1 MSWYVGLLIG
11 FVVGAVILW
20 LFLKFFSG
28 KNLLRAQK
36 EADRILDEAKS
47 ESEALKKEKMIEV
60 QEELF
65 EHKQK
70 LEKEIEDIKEDL
82 KDQEG
87 KLDNKELE
95 IDRKAEMISKKEKDI
110 GALEKKLSEKDEYIQ
125 KKSEELNQALTEQ
138 VAKLEEISGL
148 NREEARDLLIKDME
162 EEAQEEGKKIV
173 NKIIDQAKLEAD
185 RRAMEIVVS
194 AIQQSAAEQ
203 SAEATVSVVTLPN
216 DDMKGRIIGREGRNI
231 RAFEMV
237 TGVDVIIDDTPEV
250 VILSSFNSFRREI
263 AKIAMEKLILDGRI
277 HPARIE
283 EVVQKTEEE
292 VKSSFRDIGEQA
304 MLDAGV
310 HGLADEIIE
319 LVGKLKYLTSYGQNV
334 LNHCMEVS
342 FLAGIMAA
350 ELGLDPK
357 LAKRAGLLHDIGKAV
372 DRHSDVAHTHVGS
385 ELLKKYN
392 ENPQVIN
399 AIESHHEEEGAT
411 SPYTILV
418 AAADSI
424 SGSRPGARR
433 ETLETFI
440 KRMHDLE
447 EISKKFEGVE
457 TAHAIQAGRE
467 VRVIVNCNH
476 MDDNRAKDLAREI
489 AQKIQTD
496 SEFPGQIKVTVIREY
511 RAFEYAT

>member
-1 MSWYVGLLIG
+1 MSWYVGMLIG
-11 FVVGAVILW
+11 FVVGAVSLW
-20 LFLKFFSG
+20 LFVKVSSG
-28 KNLLRAQK
+28 KKLLRSER
-36 EADRILDEAKS
+36 EAERLLEEAKS
-47 ESEALKKEKMIEV
+47 EAESLKKEKLIEV
-60 QEELF
+60 REELF

-70 LEKEIEDIKEDL
+70 LEKEIEDKKYNL
-82 KDQEG
+82 RDQEA
-87 KLDNKELE
+87 KLDSKELE
-95 IDRKAEMISKKEKDI
+95 IDRKAEMIAKKEKDVTT
-110 GALEKKLSEKDEYIQ
+110 LEKQLTEKETYIQ
-125 KKSEELNQALTEQ
+125 RKTEELNQAMSDQ
-138 VAKLEEISGL
+138 IAKLEEISGL
-148 NREEARDLLIKDME
+148 KREEARDLLIKDME
-162 EEAQEEGKKIV
+162 EEAKEEGKRIV

-194 AIQQSAAEQ
+194 AIQQTAAEQ
-203 SAEATVSVVTLPN
+203 SSEATVSVVTLPN

-250 VILSSFNSFRREI
+250 VILSSFNSYRREI
-263 AKIAMEKLILDGRI
+263 AKIAMEKLIVDGRI

-292 VKSSFRDIGEQA
+292 VKDSFRDIGEQA

-310 HGLADEIIE
+310 HGLDDEVIE
-319 LVGKLKYLTSYGQNV
+319 LIGKLKYLTSYGQNV

-342 FLAGIMAA
+342 YLAGIMAA

-357 LAKRAGLLHDIGKAV
+357 LAKRAGLLHDIGKAI
-372 DRHSDVAHTHVGS
+372 DRHTDIPHTQVGA
-385 ELLKKYN
+385 ELLKKFN

-440 KRMHDLE
+440 KRMHGLE
-447 EISKKFEGVE
+447 EIATKIEGVE
-457 TAHAIQAGRE
+457 KVHAIQAGRE
-467 VRVIVNCNH
+467 VRVMVDCNH
-476 MDDNRAKDLAREI
+476 IDDNRAKDLAREI
-489 AQKIQTD
+489 AKKIQAD
-496 SEFPGQIKVTVIREY
+496 SEFPGQIKVTVIREF
-511 RAFEYAT
+511 RSFEYAT

>member
-1 MSWYVGLLIG
+1 MIG
-11 FVVGAVILW
+11 FVVGAVSLW
-20 LFLKFFSG
+20 LFLKFFSE
-28 KNLLRAQK
+28 KNILRAQK
-36 EADRILDEAKS
+36 EAELLLQEAKS
-47 ESEALKKEKMIEV
+47 ESETLKKEKMIEV

-70 LEKEIEDIKEDL
+70 LEKEIEDKKEEL
-82 KDQEG
+82 REQEA
-87 KLDNKELE
+87 KLDSKELE
-95 IDRKAEMISKKEKDI
+95 IDRKAEMIAKKEKDVNT
-110 GALEKKLSEKDEYIQ
+110 LEKQLNQKEEYIH
-125 KKSEELNQALTEQ
+125 KKTEELNQLVSEQ
-138 VAKLEEISGL
+138 ITKLEEISGL
-148 NREEARDLLIKDME
+148 KREDARNLLIKDME
-162 EEAQEEGKKIV
+162 EEAKEEGKRIV
-173 NKIIDQAKLEAD
+173 NNIIDQAKLEAD
-185 RRAMEIVVS
+185 RRAMEIVIS
-194 AIQQSAAEQ
+194 AIQQTAAEQ

-237 TGVDVIIDDTPEV
+237 TGVDVIIDDTPEI
-250 VILSSFNSFRREI
+250 VILSSFNSYRREI
-263 AKIAMEKLILDGRI
+263 AKSAIEKLILDGRI

-283 EVVQKTEEE
+283 EVVQKTEDE

-304 MLDAGV
+304 MLEAGV

-319 LVGKLKYLTSYGQNV
+319 LIGKLKYLTSYGQNV

-342 FLAGIMAA
+342 YLAGIMAA

-357 LAKRAGLLHDIGKAV
+357 LAKRAGLLHDIGKAI
-372 DRHSDVAHTHVGS
+372 DRHTDSPHTLVGAD
-385 ELLKKYN
+385 LLKKYN
-392 ENPQVIN
+392 ENPQVLN
-399 AIESHHEEEGAT
+399 AIESHHNEEGAT

-440 KRMHDLE
+440 KRMHGLE
-447 EISKKFEGVE
+447 EIAKKFEGVE
-457 TAHAIQAGRE
+457 KVHAIQAGRE
-467 VRVIVNCNH
+467 VRVMVDCNH
-476 MDDNRAKDLAREI
+476 LDDNRAKDLAREI
-489 AQKIQTD
+489 AQKIQAD